1 MASREVDL
9 ERVIQGTLLGEAAL
23 TAELAA
29 FLADEDGQ
37 YLAVNDEAVRL
48 TGYPRSELTKGWMG
62 FLGADQRSR
71 EIFQQISRRQNL
83 QGRKLIK
90 RRNGDVLTCR
100 YWAIP
105 ARVTEIPYFLLLLR
119 PVAGAA
125 R

>member
-23 TAELAA
+23 TAELATL
-29 FLADEDGQ
+29 LADEQGH
-37 YLAVNDEAVRL
+37 YIAVNDEAVRL
-48 TGYPRSELTKGWMG
+48 TGYPRRELTKGWMG
-62 FLGADQRSR
+62 FLGADEHSR
-71 EIFQQISRRQNL
+71 EIFQHISRRQNL

-90 RRNGDVLTCR
+90 RRDGQVLPCR

-119 PVAGAA
+119 PIAA
-125 R
+125 AH